1 MSYKRLIPCIFIADG
16 EAVTWFNN
24 KDVLSNDVVNLA
36 KEYSNRGA
44 DELLIFN
51 LAETDEENDAA
62 LDLIGQISRVI
73 KIPMIV
79 GGNIKELDD
88 IQRILD
94 TGAKRAILNFSKPN
108 AVKMVKEATKL
119 YGKEK
124 LAVSL
129 KSFDELFKKQN
140 IIRDYSSE
148 LIFMH
153 RLDLD
158 SVMNV
163 TDIPCIIVTDTMEDS
178 ELFNILKSPG
188 VKGISGKYVSQRNM
202 DFNSYKKRC
211 SEEGIQM
218 TAFESMMEFSEFKL
232 NADGLL
238 PVVVQNH
245 KTSEVLMVAYM
256 NEEAFEN
263 TIKSG
268 RMTYYSRS
276 RQTLWV
282 KGETSGHYQYVK
294 SLTIDCDK
302 DTLLA
307 KVEQIGPAC
316 HTGNPS
322 CFFQPIAGTGR
333 REVSPMQIL
342 DRMQQSIIYRK
353 EHLSDEEHANDILGN
368 GVDKILKKIGEEAT
382 ELVIAAKNANPND
395 AKHEISDLLY
405 HVMVFMVERGIEWE
419 DIAEE
424 FDKR

>member
-1 MSYKRLIPCIFIADG
+1 M
-16 EAVTWFNN
+16 
-24 KDVLSNDVVNLA
+24 
-36 KEYSNRGA
+36 
-44 DELLIFN
+44 
-51 LAETDEENDAA
+51 
-62 LDLIGQISRVI
+62 
-73 KIPMIV
+73 
-79 GGNIKELDD
+79 
-88 IQRILD
+88 
-94 TGAKRAILNFSKPN
+94 
-108 AVKMVKEATKL
+108 
-119 YGKEK
+119 
-124 LAVSL
+124 

-163 TDIPCIIVTDTMEDS
+163 TDIPCIIVTDTMEEP
-178 ELFNILKSPG
+178 ELFEILKSPG
-188 VKGISGKYVSQRNM
+188 VKGLSGKYVSRLNM
-202 DFNSYKKRC
+202 DFEDYKKRC

-232 NADGLL
+232 NDEGLL
-238 PVVVQNH
+238 PVIVQNQ
-245 KTSEVLMVAYM
+245 KTSEVLMAAYM

-268 RMTYYSRS
+268 RMTYYNRE
-276 RQTLWV
+276 TKEIWV
-282 KGETSGHYQYVK
+282 KGNTSGNYQYVK

-307 KVEQIGPAC
+307 KVEPLGPAC

-333 REVSPMQIL
+333 REVSPLQIL
-342 DRMQQSIIYRK
+342 DRMHQSIIYRK
-353 EHLSDEEHANDILGN
+353 EHLSEEANANDILNN

-382 ELVIAAKNANPND
+382 ELIIAAKNANLND

-405 HVMVFMVERGIEWE
+405 HVMVLMVERGIEWE